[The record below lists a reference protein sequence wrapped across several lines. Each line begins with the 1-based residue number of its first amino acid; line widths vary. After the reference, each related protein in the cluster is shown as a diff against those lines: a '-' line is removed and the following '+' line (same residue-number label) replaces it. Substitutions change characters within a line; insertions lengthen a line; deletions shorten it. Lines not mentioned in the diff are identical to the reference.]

1 MDYKIAFDT
10 VIGAVSGMG
19 ISRMKRLNRQE
30 MTGIIGTLKKANRLA
45 AGEET
50 APEQK
55 ISILT
60 KCQDSAITLGEALER
75 YGNVGEQIIHMLEE
89 YCEAL
94 YQQSQFLEN
103 ADMQKEFHDG
113 IAALLSMIEEKIAKE
128 LPEDKKV
135 AVFLPYKASMWD
147 SLESVW
153 KAADEDEEC
162 DAYVV
167 PIPYFDRNPDG
178 SFGAMHY
185 EGSEYPEYV
194 PVYSWEEFS
203 LPDMKP
209 DMVFIHNPYDEF
221 NYVTSIHPAFYV
233 PQLKKYAKEVIYI
246 PYFVLGKVDMS
257 NPEVEEKIRTF
268 AIQSGVINADKVIV
282 ESEEVKEAY
291 VSVLSKQFGEEH
303 RHVWEEKILG
313 IGSPKFDKVVNT
325 TIEDV
330 IIPKTWEKIIF
341 REDGSK
347 RKIVLYNTSLAAFL
361 KGGERL
367 FQKIRNVFLFFESIR
382 DEVVLIWRPHP
393 LVQATLE
400 SILPEFSEE
409 YVKIIEEYKKEA
421 WGIYDDTSDLNR
433 AIALADAYYGTPS
446 SLTHLCCKKRIP
458 VMIQSETIFLNVD
471 KKIKFEK
478 EITNTSVVDDDWG
491 NEPIKE
497 KPEIN
502 LENFVI
508 NLSQLKIRKNKLGES
523 NIGKKIYEQ
532 ESCKV

>member
-10 VIGAVSGMG
+10 VTGAVSGMG

-30 MTGIIGTLKKANRLA
+30 MTGIIGTLKKANHLA
-45 AGEET
+45 AGKET

-75 YGNVGEQIIHMLEE
+75 YGAVGEQIIHLLED

-103 ADMQKEFHDG
+103 ADVQKEFHDG
-113 IAALLSMIEEKIAKE
+113 ISALLSMIEEKIAKE

-135 AVFLPYKASMWD
+135 VVFLPYKASMWD

-178 SFGAMHY
+178 SFGTMHY

-194 PVYSWEEFS
+194 PIYSWEEFS

-233 PQLKKYAKEVIYI
+233 PQLKKYAKKVIYI
-246 PYFVLGKVDMS
+246 PYFVLGKADMS
-257 NPEVEEKIRTF
+257 NPEAEEKIQMF
-268 AIQSGVINADKVIV
+268 AMQPGVLNADKVIV

-291 VSVLSKQFGEEH
+291 VSVLSKQFGEKH
-303 RHVWEEKILG
+303 RPVWEEKILG
-313 IGSPKFDKVVNT
+313 IGSPKFDKVTNT
-325 TIEDV
+325 TVEDV
-330 IIPKTWEKIIF
+330 IIPDDWKPVLYQS
-341 REDGSK
+341 DGT
-347 RKIVLYNTSLAAFL
+347 RKKVILYNTSVSALL
-361 KGGERL
+361 KHREEML
-367 FQKIRNVFLFFESIR
+367 EKMKEVFQVFYESR
-382 DEVVLIWRPHP
+382 DEVALLWRPHP
-393 LVQATLE
+393 LIQATISSMVPSLWTE
-400 SILPEFSEE
+400 YEKLVEE
-409 YVKIIEEYKKEA
+409 YRQA
-421 WGIYDDTSDLNR
+421 GWGIYDDTADLNR
-433 AIALADAYYGTPS
+433 ALALADAYYGDGS
-446 SLTHLCCKKRIP
+446 SVVKLCQEKGMP
-458 VMIQSETIFLNVD
+458 VMIQDVKRRSAFLDSCYD
-471 KKIKFEK
+471 KI
-478 EITNTSVVDDDWG
+478 VG
-491 NEPIKE
+491 
-497 KPEIN
+497 
-502 LENFVI
+502 
-508 NLSQLKIRKNKLGES
+508 
-523 NIGKKIYEQ
+523 
-532 ESCKV
+532 

>member
-1 MDYKIAFDT
+1 MDYKIAFDAAAD
-10 VIGAVSGMG
+10 AVSGMG

-45 AGEET
+45 AGKKT

-268 AIQSGVINADKVIV
+268 AIQSGVINTDKVIV

-313 IGSPKFDKVVNT
+313 IGSPKFDKVTNT
-325 TIEDV
+325 TEENVTIPDAWKPVLYQPDGTRKKV
-330 IIPKTWEKIIF
+330 I
-341 REDGSK
+341 
-347 RKIVLYNTSLAAFL
+347 LYNTSVSALL
-361 KGGERL
+361 KYREEML
-367 FQKIRNVFLFFESIR
+367 EKMKDVFQIFYESRN
-382 DEVVLIWRPHP
+382 EVALLWRPHP
-393 LVQATLE
+393 LIQATISSMVPNLWT
-400 SILPEFSEE
+400 E
-409 YVKIIEEYKKEA
+409 YEKLVEGYRQA
-421 WGIYDDTSDLNR
+421 GWGIYDDTADLNR
-433 AIALADAYYGTPS
+433 ALALADAYYGDGS
-446 SLTHLCCKKRIP
+446 SVVKLCQEKGMP
-458 VMIQSETIFLNVD
+458 VMIQDVE
-471 KKIKFEK
+471 
-478 EITNTSVVDDDWG
+478 
-491 NEPIKE
+491 
-497 KPEIN
+497 
-502 LENFVI
+502 
-508 NLSQLKIRKNKLGES
+508 
-523 NIGKKIYEQ
+523 
-532 ESCKV
+532 